1 MNWVFGNLLNICIN
15 NCKYTNIEIH
25 TCKTMGIHGNMIH
38 GDTDRNNSI
47 RSNEGTV
54 SSNST
59 VRIATYSSNWYFI
72 ANSQIRLH
80 ESIYAYF
87 LQRLI

>member
-38 GDTDRNNSI
+38 GDTNRNNSI
-47 RSNEGTV
+47 RSNEGTPFHPV
-54 SSNST
+54 P
-59 VRIATYSSNWYFI
+59 
-72 ANSQIRLH
+72 QL
-80 ESIYAYF
+80 E
-87 LQRLI
+87 LQPIQAIDIL